1 MRTATRRLGALAGL
15 VAAAVALG
23 VAELLAAFV
32 GPSSSPLTAVAGEI
46 VDRLPR
52 SAEQFG
58 VQTFGHWDKPLL
70 TAIVLV
76 VLAGV
81 AALAGILA
89 VRRIGF
95 GLGVIALFAVIGGL
109 ATYARPDSTSVAI
122 VPTLVGA
129 VVAMGTLPALIRRAQ
144 GAVTAATDDAEVA
157 DSQRTAEP
165 AGVGGTAGSAPGSSS
180 TEFDF
185 AGAGDATR
193 RRFLLFAGG
202 AAGAAVVAGGTGRLV
217 SKWRGV
223 GDRRAAIRLPAASSP
238 APAVPAG
245 AELNVPGLTP
255 LLTPNGSFYRVD
267 TAFVLPQVDPDGW
280 RLRIHGRARR
290 ELTLT
295 YADLLKRPLIE
306 RDVTLTCVSNDVGG
320 NLIGSARW
328 LGVRLADLLAEVE
341 PDEDADQLVGRSADG
356 WTCGTP
362 TAACRDGRDAL
373 LAVGMN
379 GKPLPVA
386 HGFPVRMV
394 VPGLYGY
401 VSATKWLVDL
411 ELSRFSDFDAYW
423 VPRGWSQQAPIKT
436 SSRIDTPHQSG
447 KVDAGRVVVA
457 GVAWAQHRGIA
468 KVEVRVDEGAWQEAT
483 LAAADSV
490 DTWRQWR
497 WDWDAKAAGSGRHTL
512 EVRATDTTGIPQS
525 GTSAAP
531 APNGSEGWHHISV
544 VVR

>member
-1 MRTATRRLGALAGL
+1 MAEKRAARRFGGLAGL
-15 VAAAVALG
+15 VAAAIALG
-23 VAELLAAFV
+23 VAELVAAFV

-52 SAEQFG
+52 SLEQFG

-70 TAIVLV
+70 SVIVLI

-81 AALAGILA
+81 AALAGLLA
-89 VRRIGF
+89 LRHISF
-95 GLGVIALFAVIGGL
+95 GLGVIALFAAIGML

-122 VPTLVGA
+122 VPTLIGA
-129 VVAMGTLPALIRRAQ
+129 IVAMGTLPALVRRAQ
-144 GAVTAATDDAEVA
+144 AAVASTAAEAGGEVGR
-157 DSQRTAEP
+157 SRRSAEP
-165 AGVGGTAGSAPGSSS
+165 AGVGGTAGSAPAD
-180 TEFDF
+180 FDF
-185 AGAGDATR
+185 GGAGSATR
-193 RRFLLFAGG
+193 RGFLLFAGG
-202 AAGAAVVAGGTGRLV
+202 AAGAAVVAGGAGRLV

-223 GDRRAAIRLPAASSP
+223 SDERAAIRLPAPSSP
-238 APAVPAG
+238 APVVPAG
-245 AELNVPGLTP
+245 AELDVAGITP
-255 LLTPNGSFYRVD
+255 LFTPNGSFYRVD
-267 TAFVLPQVDPDGW
+267 TAFVLPQVNPDKW

-295 YADLLKRPLIE
+295 YDELLKRPIVE
-306 RDVTLTCVSNDVGG
+306 RDITLTCVSNDVGG
-320 NLIGSARW
+320 NLAGSARW

-341 PDEDADQLVGRSADG
+341 PDVDADQLIGRSADG

-379 GKPLPVA
+379 GVPLPVA

-436 SSRIDTPHQSG
+436 SSRIDTPHASG
-447 KVDAGRVVVA
+447 RVDAGPVVVA
-457 GVAWAQHRGIA
+457 GVAWAQHRGIT

-483 LAAADSV
+483 MATADSA

-497 WDWDAKAAGSGRHTL
+497 WTWDAKAAGSGRHSL
-512 EVRATDTTGIPQS
+512 EVRATDTTGVAQS
-525 GTSAAP
+525 GTIAAP

-544 VVR
+544 EVR